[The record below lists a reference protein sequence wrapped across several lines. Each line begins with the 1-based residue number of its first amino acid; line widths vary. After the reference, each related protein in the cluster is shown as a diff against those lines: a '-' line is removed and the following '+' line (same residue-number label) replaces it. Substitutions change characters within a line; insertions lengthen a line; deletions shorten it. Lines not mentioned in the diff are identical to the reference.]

1 MRTCE
6 RMADTT
12 NQNSSL
18 ISLSALRPYIKL
30 AIKNWWLVALLA
42 GAGYITGR
50 LVTHRQLDIYSASS
64 EILLDAGKELDY
76 QKKMMGAVG
85 GASSW
90 GQMSSETKDQQR
102 ILRSFDLVGRA
113 VDKMSL
119 DIDYYFVGRLRT
131 SQVSGYNNILIR
143 ANPELFNRSF
153 LERDIDLFIEDEA
166 HYLLRYTLPNGEV
179 TEERYAFGVP
189 IEGPNL
195 ALTIDFTDSKVFNYS
210 GNKEKGINTEAL
222 EEARRQH
229 FRFRVYNRSQR
240 IGQMRGSLRVNNV
253 QGTNILTLQSSS
265 TLPGRGQ
272 EFLNILSEIFIEY
285 TKEARLESSLKT
297 ELFINRQLD
306 ELVSIMDSLE
316 LQVDGFKAQ
325 NDILDLTREQTD
337 FFNSLVQLESGE
349 RELDMRLEA
358 MKSLQSYLSTATEDA
373 GLPPTSY
380 LFGEDALLIEQVN
393 QLFQMR
399 TERTAALLDV
409 TEDSF
414 SIRRLDSA
422 ISNARFTVAK
432 YIRDTEVALINQ
444 RKNLRGQIISLEQ
457 RLSGIP
463 ATQRDIIHMERKLQ
477 VNEKLYVFLLESRA
491 QNVISRAGIAPQAV
505 IIEKSRGGGIIG
517 PDKRGT
523 IRSNTLTGAL
533 IALAFAF
540 LRMLLFER
548 IESTQELREV
558 SNIAVVAGLPH
569 YPDAEKNPIS
579 ILADS
584 RSQITEAFRSLR
596 TNLQYLLAKEGANTI
611 LVSSLHPGEGKSFVA
626 ANLSTVL
633 AKTGKKVALVDFD
646 MHKPKVHKNFKLSN
660 QLGLSSYLI
669 GRCSVSEMQQLGPV
683 DSLHV
688 YTAGPVPPNAS
699 ELILNDRL
707 DVLLQELRSTYD
719 YVILDT
725 PPILLITDAL
735 VLMSKVDTGLLVTNT
750 LKANKRGVKHLEEAL
765 AQNNLSHA
773 SFILNNI
780 RMTRWG
786 SVYAKYAY
794 KYGYGYGYGY
804 GYNYGYGYGYKEQ
817 QKKKKW
823 YQFKSKS

>member
-1 MRTCE
+1 
-6 RMADTT
+6 MADTT
-12 NQNSSL
+12 NQNNEL
-18 ISLSALRPYIKL
+18 ISLSQLRPYIKL
-30 AIKNWWLVALLA
+30 LIKNWWLILLLA
-42 GAGYITGR
+42 GTGYASGR
-50 LVTHRQLDIYSASS
+50 LITHRQLNIYSASA
-64 EILLDAGKELDY
+64 EVLLDAGKELDY
-76 QKKMMGAVG
+76 QKKMMGTMG
-85 GASSW
+85 GNSW
-90 GQMSSETKDQQR
+90 GNFGNSEAKDQQR
-102 ILRSFDLVGRA
+102 ILSSFDLIGRA
-113 VDKMSL
+113 VDQLDL

-131 SQVSGYNNILIR
+131 SQVSGYSNLSIQ
-143 ANPELFNRSF
+143 ADPELFNSSF
-153 LERDIDLFIEDEA
+153 LGQDIDLFIEDER
-166 HYLLRYTLPNGEV
+166 HYLLRYILPDGELI
-179 TEERYAFGVP
+179 EELYAFGVP

-195 ALTIDFTDSKVFNYS
+195 ALTIDFVDNNVFNYTS
-210 GNKEKGINTEAL
+210 TNKQSINSEAL

-229 FRFRVYNRSQR
+229 FRFRVFDRAQR
-240 IGQMRGSLRVNNV
+240 IGQMRNSLVVDNV
-253 QGTNILTLQSSS
+253 KGTNVLTLQFTS

-272 EFLNILSEIFIEY
+272 KFLNVLSEIYINY

-297 ELFINRQLD
+297 ELFINRQLE
-306 ELVSIMDSLE
+306 ELVNIMDSLE

-337 FFNSLVQLESGE
+337 YFNSLVQLESSEG
-349 RELDMRLEA
+349 ELDLRLEA
-358 MKSLQSYLSTATEDA
+358 MKSLQSYLKSGSEDS

-380 LFGEDALLIEQVN
+380 LFGEDQLLIEQVN

-422 ISNARFTVAK
+422 ISNARFTIAK
-432 YIRDTEVALINQ
+432 YINDTEDALFNQ
-444 RKNLRGQIISLEQ
+444 RDNLRGQITNLEQ

-463 ATQRDIIHMERKLQ
+463 ATQRDIISMERKLQ

-491 QNVISRAGIAPQAV
+491 QNVISRAGIAPQAI
-505 IIEKSRGGGIIG
+505 IIEQARLGGIIG

-523 IRSNTLTGAL
+523 IRNNTLLGA
-533 IALAFAF
+533 IVALAFAF
-540 LRMLLFER
+540 IRMMLFER
-548 IESTQELREV
+548 LESTQELREA
-558 SNIAVVAGLPH
+558 SNISVVAGLPH
-569 YPDAEKNPIS
+569 YPDWEKNPIT

-596 TNLQYLLAKEGANTI
+596 TNLQYLLSKEGANSI
-611 LVSSLHPGEGKSFVA
+611 LISSLHPGEGKSFVA
-626 ANLSTVL
+626 TNLATVL

-660 QLGLSSYLI
+660 QLGLSSFLI

-683 DSLHV
+683 DSLHI

-699 ELILNDRL
+699 ELVLNDRL
-707 DVLLQELRSTYD
+707 DVLLQELKSTYD

-750 LKANKRGVKHLEEAL
+750 LKSTKRGIKHLEEAL
-765 AQNNLSHA
+765 NQNNLNHA
-773 SFILNNI
+773 SLVLNNI
-780 RMTRWG
+780 RTTRWG
-786 SVYAKYAY
+786 QYYAKYAY

-804 GYNYGYGYGYKEQ
+804 GGAKYGDEPEAQ
-817 QKKKKW
+817 V
-823 YQFKSKS
+823 